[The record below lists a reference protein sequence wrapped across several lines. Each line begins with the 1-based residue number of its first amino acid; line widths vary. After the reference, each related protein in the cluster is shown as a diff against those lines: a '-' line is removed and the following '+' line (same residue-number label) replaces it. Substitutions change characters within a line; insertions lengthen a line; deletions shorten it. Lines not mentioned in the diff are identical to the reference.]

1 MFDQLLATVT
11 SRTYLGQVTA
21 LDLAELRARRSEC
34 QHVEE
39 TLSYLR
45 RVVQGELDIVVG
57 ELERRRSGGD
67 RDDLSDLVARLPQL
81 LSSRVATGT
90 GGRFTNPSAPDDDTG
105 SLGHELNVL
114 MSTHDLNELPERSD
128 DQLRIAA
135 AELGGFEAKL
145 STVRRQLHDRI
156 DEMQAEL
163 VRRYRTGEA
172 TVDKLLHD

>member
-1 MFDQLLATVT
+1 MFDEMLASV
-11 SRTYLGQVTA
+11 SSPTYLGDVSA
-21 LDLAELRARRSEC
+21 FDLAELRARRGEC

-81 LSSRVATGT
+81 LSSRVTTGT
-90 GGRFTNPSAPDDDTG
+90 GGRFTVPSIPDNDTG
-105 SLGHELNVL
+105 SLGIELGALV
-114 MSTHDLNELPERSD
+114 TQHDLSELPNRND
-128 DQLRIAA
+128 DQLRMAA
-135 AELGGFEAKL
+135 AELGAFEAKV
-145 STVRRQLHDRI
+145 STLRRTLHDRI
-156 DEMQAEL
+156 DAMQAEL

-172 TVDKLLHD
+172 SVDKLLHD